1 MSDIIYGKGLGIKDN
16 TGGLKRAYIF
26 EYTKY
31 SKSQIIL
38 SGKQLDTF
46 PAETIYTYD
55 LLSGTFS
62 EETAEDENG
71 KYISQ
76 KLDMTFA
83 KITEEMNVQL
93 DEMLSGIFRVIVLDN
108 NGNYN
113 MLGLYNGIELTNGSV
128 PRGSAKA
135 DLNGYTLSFEGKE
148 RFTSPFLNSL
158 SAFTIVGSSYSEGSL
173 VSMIPIY
180 ETAKID

>member
-1 MSDIIYGKGLGIKDN
+1 MSRKKKLTKEEKERRLIIYLKKQGLTEKEITKKDEWYNLRQGTWNKRQYRGIK
-16 TGGLKRAYIF
+16 TCLYFWIYEVLK
-26 EYTKY
+26 
-31 SKSQIIL
+31 KSNNII
-38 SGKQLDTF
+38 
-46 PAETIYTYD
+46 TYD

-128 PRGSAKA
+128 TIGS
-135 DLNGYTLSFEGKE
+135 EKE
-148 RFTSPFLNSL
+148 
-158 SAFTIVGSSYSEGSL
+158 
-173 VSMIPIY
+173 
-180 ETAKID
+180 D